1 MGRNF
6 KTLKAWELADNLAVE
21 LYRITRAFPKEE
33 QYGLTSQVRR
43 AAVSVAANIAE
54 GSSRHTKKD
63 LVHFL
68 VIARASLAEV
78 EYYIHLTQR
87 LGYLGMEEGMTLS
100 AMLKE
105 TAITLNGYINS
116 IRTAEQP

>member
-21 LYRITRAFPKEE
+21 LYRTTQTFPKEE

-54 GSSRHTKKD
+54 GSSRQTKKD
-63 LVHFL
+63 FMHFL

-87 LGYLGMEEGMTLS
+87 LGYLGESEGVKLS

-105 TAITLNGYINS
+105 TAVTLNGYINS
-116 IRTAEQP
+116 I

>member
-21 LYRITRAFPKEE
+21 LYRVTQAFPKEE

-54 GSSRHTKKD
+54 GSSRRTKKD
-63 LVHFL
+63 LMHFL

-87 LGYLGMEEGMTLS
+87 LGYLGTEEGMKLS

>member
-21 LYRITRAFPKEE
+21 LYRVTQAFPKEE

-54 GSSRHTKKD
+54 GSSRRTKKD
-63 LVHFL
+63 LMHFL

-78 EYYIHLTQR
+78 E
-87 LGYLGMEEGMTLS
+87 
-100 AMLKE
+100 
-105 TAITLNGYINS
+105 
-116 IRTAEQP
+116 

>member
-6 KTLKAWELADNLAVE
+6 KTIKAWELADNLVVE
-21 LYRITRAFPKEE
+21 VYRTTRLFPKEE
-33 QYGLTSQVRR
+33 LYGLVSQMQR

-54 GSSRHTKKD
+54 GTSRKTHKD
-63 LVHFL
+63 FSHFL

-87 LGYLGMEEGMTLS
+87 LGYLEDREIEKLA
-100 AMLKE
+100 AMQKE
-105 TAITLNGYINS
+105 TAVTLNGFISSMNN
-116 IRTAEQP
+116 RGEV